1 MLTRTTLSASG
12 RAKKQI
18 PISHIKTRIGLL
30 LLLALNASG
39 AEMRTWTFQQNSNT
53 MQGAVVN
60 VVGDSV
66 ALKRPDGAVFS
77 VKTAYLIESDRIYL
91 EGLAKVQ
98 TEQQA
103 ATESQITG
111 AFGVTLGQVYGA
123 SARWVTEGPYYT
135 YCNFTPSPGLPG
147 FTEYRAIVNPRS
159 KVVHTIIAVET
170 FSGNMLDR
178 VDQSVAETLKI
189 VAALEKKYG
198 KAAYGKAPDLLPS
211 PSSEYEPESF
221 TITRG
226 QRFVRVYNS
235 ARFIIVKYVDTAL
248 ETAAKNDSTPAV
260 PGL

>member
-1 MLTRTTLSASG
+1 M
-12 RAKKQI
+12 
-18 PISHIKTRIGLL
+18 KTQIGLL

-60 VVGDSV
+60 VVSDSV
-66 ALKRPDGAVFS
+66 ALRRPDGAVVS
-77 VKTAYLIESDRIYL
+77 VKTAYFIESDRIYL
-91 EGLAKVQ
+91 EGLAKIL

-123 SARWVTEGPYYT
+123 SARWVTEGPTYT
-135 YCNFTPSPGLPG
+135 YCNFTPKPGLPG

-159 KVVHTIIAVET
+159 KVVHTIVAMET
-170 FSGNMLDR
+170 FSGDVLDR
-178 VDQSVAETLKI
+178 INQSGPETLKI

-198 KAAYGKAPDLLPS
+198 NALYRPS
-211 PSSEYEPESF
+211 SSSEYQSY

-226 QRFVRVYNS
+226 QRLVRVYTS
-235 ARFIIVKYVDTAL
+235 ANVISVQNIDTAL